1 LKIVD
6 PLNPIP
12 KYLQIT
18 AWLKELIQT
27 GRYKEGEKLP
37 SEIELS
43 KLCEVNRHTLRQAI
57 STLTADGILRKEKGM
72 GTFVSSSIPVTLKH
86 KLERISSFRDD
97 LSDSELIENTRT
109 LNAGIE
115 NAPDHVADALDL
127 GSDPKVV
134 AIRRMRTGNDIPLIY
149 EESYL
154 PGKLFKDILDM
165 DLTGSMYKILSER
178 FHTVLARCEQT
189 IRAINMTGNI
199 AKLLNLPKNSA
210 GLYME
215 SITYNDNGIPVEV
228 LCSFYRGDKYIFE
241 IELGRYLLQE
251 NHMNTLAV
259 K

>member
-1 LKIVD
+1 MKIVD

-18 AWLKELIQT
+18 AWLKERIQT
-27 GRYKEGEKLP
+27 GTYKEGQKLP

-57 STLTADGILRKEKGM
+57 STLTADGILRKEKGT

-97 LSDSELIENTRT
+97 LSDSELVENTRT
-109 LNAGIE
+109 LIAGIE
-115 NAPDHVADALDL
+115 NATEHVADALDL
-127 GSDPKVV
+127 GPDSKVV
-134 AIRRMRTGNDIPLIY
+134 AIRRMRTGNDIPLIF

-154 PGKLFKDILDM
+154 PGRLFKDILNM
-165 DLTGSMYKILSER
+165 DLSGSMYEILSER
-178 FHTVLARCEQT
+178 FQTVLARCEQT

-199 AKLLNLPKNSA
+199 AKLFNLPKNSA

-215 SITYNDNGIPVEV
+215 SITYNDNGVPVEV
-228 LCSFYRGDKYIFE
+228 LCSYYRGDKYIFE

-251 NHMNTLAV
+251 NHVNTLAV